1 MPVTCLSMEIAVST
15 RSRILNA
22 AIEMMEAGG
31 ESSVRLSA
39 IAEALGI
46 KEPSI
51 YHHFSN
57 RTELVNAAYV
67 EWYWQ
72 CLKTDIPVEA
82 MMVLVDSKEDYVR
95 ALRKSMEW
103 SYQPQR
109 HHARAIRLSVL
120 GAAQRN
126 PELAAAINDLNRK
139 FLATVADSVLV
150 AQQNGWLRKDLDPL
164 ATAYWLHGQIIGRTV
179 AEMDLGQVDLA
190 QWDKVSFEAVLGLIL
205 APEK

>member
-1 MPVTCLSMEIAVST
+1 MATVEST

-22 AIEMMEAGG
+22 AIEMMDAGG
-31 ESSVRLSA
+31 ESSVRLGA

-51 YHHFSN
+51 YHHFTN

-72 CLKTDIPVEA
+72 SLKTDIPVEA
-82 MMVLVDSKEDYVR
+82 MMALVDTQEDYVR
-95 ALRKSMEW
+95 AFRKTMEW
-103 SYQPQR
+103 SYRPDR

-126 PELAAAINDLNRK
+126 PELADAVNEINKK
-139 FLATVADSVLV
+139 FLATVADSVLF
-150 AQQNGWLRKDLDPL
+150 AQQKGWLRADLDPM
-164 ATAYWLHGQIIGRTV
+164 ATAYWLHGQIVGRAV
-179 AEMDLGQVDLA
+179 AEMDPGHVDLA
-190 QWDKVSFEAVLGLIL
+190 QWDKVSFEAVLGLML
-205 APEK
+205 SPKK

>member
-1 MPVTCLSMEIAVST
+1 MEIAEST
-15 RSRILNA
+15 KSRILNA
-22 AIEMMEAGG
+22 AIAMMDEGG
-31 ESSVRLSA
+31 ESAVRLGA
-39 IAEALGI
+39 IAENLGI

-51 YHHFSN
+51 YHHFTN

-82 MMVLVDSKEDYVR
+82 MMVLVETKDDYVR
-95 ALRKSMEW
+95 ALRKAMEW
-103 SYQPQR
+103 SYQPER

-126 PELAAAINDLNRK
+126 PDLAIAINDINKK
-139 FLATVADSVLV
+139 FLATIADAALV
-150 AQQNGWLRKDLDPL
+150 AQQKGWVRTDLDPM
-164 ATAYWLHGQIIGRTV
+164 AMAYWLHGQIIGRVV
-179 AEMDLGQVDLA
+179 AEMDPGHVDLA

-205 APEK
+205 SPEK

>member
-1 MPVTCLSMEIAVST
+1 MEIAEST

-22 AIEMMEAGG
+22 AIKMMETGG

-39 IAEALGI
+39 IAEALDI

-51 YHHFSN
+51 YHHFTN

-72 CLKTDIPVEA
+72 CLKTEIPVEA
-82 MMVLVDSKEDYVR
+82 MMVLVDSREEYVR
-95 ALRKSMEW
+95 AVRKSMEW
-103 SYQPQR
+103 SYQPER
-109 HHARAIRLSVL
+109 HHARAIRVSVL

-126 PELAAAINDLNRK
+126 PDLAIAINDINKK
-139 FLATVADSVLV
+139 FLATIADAASV
-150 AQQNGWLRKDLDPL
+150 AQQKGWLRADLDPM

-179 AEMDLGQVDLA
+179 AEMDPGHVDLA
-190 QWDKVSFEAVLGLIL
+190 EWDKVSFEAVLGVLL
-205 APEK
+205 APDK

>member
-1 MPVTCLSMEIAVST
+1 MATVEST

-51 YHHFSN
+51 YHHFTN
-57 RTELVNAAYV
+57 RTELVNAAYI

-82 MMVLVDSKEDYVR
+82 MMVLVETKDDYVR
-95 ALRKSMEW
+95 ALRKTMEW
-103 SYQPQR
+103 SYQPAR
-109 HHARAIRLSVL
+109 HHSRAIRLSVL

-126 PELAAAINDLNRK
+126 PELAVSINDINKK
-139 FLATVADSVLV
+139 FLASIADAANV
-150 AQQNGWLRKDLDPL
+150 AQQKGWLRADLDPM
-164 ATAYWLHGQIIGRTV
+164 AIAYWLHGQIIGRTV
-179 AEMDLGQVDLA
+179 AEMDPGHVDLA
-190 QWDKVSFEAVLGLIL
+190 QWDKVSFEAVLGLIFS
-205 APEK
+205 PEK

>member
-1 MPVTCLSMEIAVST
+1 MEIAEST
-15 RSRILNA
+15 KSRILNA
-22 AIEMMEAGG
+22 AIAMMDEGG
-31 ESSVRLSA
+31 EAAVRLGA
-39 IAEALGI
+39 IAENLGI

-51 YHHFSN
+51 YHHFTN
-57 RTELVNAAYV
+57 RTELINAAYV

-82 MMVLVDSKEDYVR
+82 MMVLVETKDDYVR
-95 ALRKSMEW
+95 ALRKTMEW
-103 SYQPQR
+103 SYQPER

-126 PELAAAINDLNRK
+126 PDLAIAINDINKK
-139 FLATVADSVLV
+139 FLATIADAALV
-150 AQQNGWLRKDLDPL
+150 AQQKGWVRTDLDPM
-164 ATAYWLHGQIIGRTV
+164 AMAYWLHGQIIGRTV
-179 AEMDLGQVDLA
+179 AEMDPEHVDLA

>member
-1 MPVTCLSMEIAVST
+1 MEIAEST
-15 RSRILNA
+15 RSRILNS
-22 AIEMMEAGG
+22 AIEMMDVGG

-39 IAEALGI
+39 IAETLSI

-51 YHHFSN
+51 YHHFTN
-57 RTELVNAAYV
+57 RTELVNAAYI

-82 MMVLVDSKEDYVR
+82 MMAIVDSKEDYVR
-95 ALRKSMEW
+95 VFRKSMEW
-103 SYQPQR
+103 SYQPER
-109 HHARAIRLSVL
+109 HHARSIRLSVL

-126 PELAAAINDLNRK
+126 PELAVAINDINKK
-139 FLATVADSVLV
+139 FLATIADSVLF
-150 AQQNGWLRKDLDPL
+150 AQQKGWLRKDLDPM

-179 AEMDLGQVDLA
+179 AEMDPGQVDLA
-190 QWDKVSFEAVLGLIL
+190 QWDKVSFEAVLSLML

>member
-1 MPVTCLSMEIAVST
+1 MTTVEST
-15 RSRILNA
+15 SSRILNA

-39 IAEALGI
+39 IAEVMGI

-51 YHHFSN
+51 YHHFTN
-57 RTELVNAAYV
+57 RTELINAAYV

-72 CLKTDIPVEA
+72 CLKTDIPVDA
-82 MMVLVDSKEDYVR
+82 MMVLVETKEDYVR
-95 ALRKSMEW
+95 AFRKTMEW
-103 SYQPQR
+103 SYQPER

-126 PELAAAINDLNRK
+126 PELAVAINDINKK
-139 FLATVADSVLV
+139 FLASIADAALF
-150 AQQNGWLRKDLDPL
+150 AQQKGWLRTDLDPM
-164 ATAYWLHGQIIGRTV
+164 AIAYWLHGQIIGRTV
-179 AEMDLGQVDLA
+179 AEMDHGHVDLA

-205 APEK
+205 SPEK

>member
-1 MPVTCLSMEIAVST
+1 MEIAEST

-22 AIEMMEAGG
+22 AIEMMEIGG
-31 ESSVRLSA
+31 ESSVRLGA

-57 RTELVNAAYV
+57 RTELINAAYV

-72 CLKTDIPVEA
+72 CLETDIPVEA
-82 MMVLVDSKEDYVR
+82 MMMLVETKEDYVR
-95 ALRKSMEW
+95 TVRKTMEW
-103 SYQPQR
+103 SYQPAR

-126 PELAAAINDLNRK
+126 PDLAVAINDMNKK
-139 FLATVADSVLV
+139 FLATIADSVMV
-150 AQQNGWLRKDLDPL
+150 AQQKGWLRTGLDPM

-179 AEMDLGQVDLA
+179 AEMDPGHVDLA
-190 QWDKVSFEAVLGLIL
+190 QWDKVSFEAVLSLMI
-205 APEK
+205 APAK

>member
-1 MPVTCLSMEIAVST
+1 MEIAEST

-22 AIEMMEAGG
+22 AIEMMDVGG

-39 IAEALGI
+39 IAETLSI

-51 YHHFSN
+51 YHHFTN
-57 RTELVNAAYV
+57 RTELVNAAYI

-82 MMVLVDSKEDYVR
+82 MMAIVDSKEDYVR
-95 ALRKSMEW
+95 VFRKSMEW
-103 SYQPQR
+103 SYQPER
-109 HHARAIRLSVL
+109 HHARSIRLSVL

-126 PELAAAINDLNRK
+126 PELAVAINDINKK
-139 FLATVADSVLV
+139 FLATIADSVLF
-150 AQQNGWLRKDLDPL
+150 AQQKGWLRKDLDPM

-179 AEMDLGQVDLA
+179 AEMDPGQVDLA
-190 QWDKVSFEAVLGLIL
+190 QWDKVSFEAVLSLML

>member
-1 MPVTCLSMEIAVST
+1 MEIAEST

-22 AIEMMEAGG
+22 AIEMMESGG

-39 IAEALGI
+39 IAEAMGI

-51 YHHFSN
+51 YHHFAN
-57 RTELVNAAYV
+57 RTELVNAAYI

-82 MMVLVDSKEDYVR
+82 MMALVDSREDYIR
-95 ALRKSMEW
+95 AFRKSMEW
-103 SYQPQR
+103 SYQPER

-120 GAAQRN
+120 GAAQRT
-126 PELAAAINDLNRK
+126 PELAVAINDINRK
-139 FLATVADSVLV
+139 FLATIADSVLV
-150 AQQNGWLRKDLDPL
+150 AQQKGWLRTDLDPM
-164 ATAYWLHGQIIGRTV
+164 ATAYWLHGQIIGRAV
-179 AEMDLGQVDLA
+179 AEMDPGHIDLTK
-190 QWDKVSFEAVLGLIL
+190 WDKVSFDAVLGLML

>member
-1 MPVTCLSMEIAVST
+1 MEIAEST

-22 AIEMMEAGG
+22 AIEMMETGG
-31 ESSVRLSA
+31 ESSVRLGA

-51 YHHFSN
+51 YHHFKN

-72 CLKTDIPVEA
+72 CLKTDIPVDA

-95 ALRKSMEW
+95 AIRKSMEW
-103 SYQPQR
+103 SYQPGR
-109 HHARAIRLSVL
+109 HHARSIRLSVL

-126 PELAAAINDLNRK
+126 PELAVAVNDINKK
-139 FLATVADSVLV
+139 FLATIADAVAV
-150 AQQNGWLRKDLDPL
+150 AQQKGWLRTDLNPM
-164 ATAYWLHGQIIGRTV
+164 ATAYWLHGQIIGRVV
-179 AEMDLGQVDLA
+179 AEMDPGQVDFA
-190 QWDKVSFEAVLGLIL
+190 EWDEVSFEAVLGLIL

>member
-1 MPVTCLSMEIAVST
+1 MEVTET
-15 RSRILNA
+15 TKSRILNA
-22 AIEMMEAGG
+22 AIAMMDEGG
-31 ESSVRLSA
+31 ESALRLGA
-39 IAEALGI
+39 IAENLGI

-51 YHHFSN
+51 YHHFTN

-82 MMVLVDSKEDYVR
+82 MMVLVETKEDYVR
-95 ALRKSMEW
+95 AVRKTMEW
-103 SYQPQR
+103 SYQPER

-126 PELAAAINDLNRK
+126 PELAVAINEINKK
-139 FLATVADSVLV
+139 FLATIADAALV
-150 AQQNGWLRKDLDPL
+150 AQQQGWVRQDLDPM
-164 ATAYWLHGQIIGRTV
+164 AIAYWLHGQIIGRVV
-179 AEMDLGQVDLA
+179 AEMNPGHVDLA
-190 QWDKVSFEAVLGLIL
+190 QWDKVSFEAVLGMIL

>member
-1 MPVTCLSMEIAVST
+1 MATVEST

-22 AIEMMEAGG
+22 AIEMMDTGG
-31 ESSVRLSA
+31 ESSVRLGA

-51 YHHFSN
+51 YHHFTN

-72 CLKTDIPVEA
+72 SLKTDIPVEA
-82 MMVLVDSKEDYVR
+82 MMALVDTQEDYVR
-95 ALRKSMEW
+95 AFRKTMEW
-103 SYQPQR
+103 SYRPDR

-126 PELAAAINDLNRK
+126 PELADAVNEINKK
-139 FLATVADSVLV
+139 FLATVADSVLF
-150 AQQNGWLRKDLDPL
+150 AQQKGWLRADLDPM
-164 ATAYWLHGQIIGRTV
+164 ATAYWLHGQIVGRAV
-179 AEMDLGQVDLA
+179 AEMDPGHVDLA
-190 QWDKVSFEAVLGLIL
+190 QWDKVSFEAVLGLML
-205 APEK
+205 SPKK

>member
-1 MPVTCLSMEIAVST
+1 MEIAEST

-22 AIEMMEAGG
+22 TIELMETGG
-31 ESSVRLSA
+31 ESSVRLNA
-39 IAEALGI
+39 IAESLGI

-51 YHHFSN
+51 YHHFTN

-72 CLKTDIPVEA
+72 CLKTDVPVEA

-103 SYQPQR
+103 SYQPER
-109 HHARAIRLSVL
+109 HQVRAVRLSVL

-126 PELAAAINDLNRK
+126 PELAVAVNDINKK
-139 FLATVADSVLV
+139 FLTTVADSVLI
-150 AQQNGWLRKDLDPL
+150 AQQKGWLRTDLDPM
-164 ATAYWLHGQIIGRTV
+164 ATAYWFHGIFFGGLV
-179 AEMDLGQVDLA
+179 ADMDRGYV
-190 QWDKVSFEAVLGLIL
+190 VLG
-205 APEK
+205 KC

>member
-1 MPVTCLSMEIAVST
+1 MEIAEST
-15 RSRILNA
+15 RTRILNA
-22 AIEMMEAGG
+22 AIAMMDEGG
-31 ESSVRLSA
+31 ESAVRLGA
-39 IAEALGI
+39 IAENLGI

-51 YHHFSN
+51 YHHFTN

-95 ALRKSMEW
+95 AVRKTMEW
-103 SYQPQR
+103 SYQPER

-126 PELAAAINDLNRK
+126 AELAVAINDINRK
-139 FLATVADSVLV
+139 FLATIADAAIV
-150 AQQNGWLRKDLDPL
+150 AQEKGWLRTDLDPM
-164 ATAYWLHGQIIGRTV
+164 AIAYWLHGQIIGRTV
-179 AEMDLGQVDLA
+179 AEMDPGHVDFAL
-190 QWDKVSFEAVLGLIL
+190 WDKVSFEAVLGMIL
-205 APEK
+205 SPEK

>member
-1 MPVTCLSMEIAVST
+1 MEIAEGT

-22 AIEMMEAGG
+22 AIELMETGG
-31 ESSVRLSA
+31 ESSVRLGA
-39 IAEALGI
+39 IAEGLGI

-51 YHHFSN
+51 YHHFKN

-72 CLKTDIPVEA
+72 CLKTDISVDA

-95 ALRKSMEW
+95 AIRKSMEW
-103 SYQPQR
+103 SYQPER
-109 HHARAIRLSVL
+109 HHARSIRLSVL

-126 PELAAAINDLNRK
+126 PELAVAVNNINKK
-139 FLATVADSVLV
+139 FLATIADAVAV
-150 AQQNGWLRKDLDPL
+150 AQQKGWLRTDLDPM
-164 ATAYWLHGQIIGRTV
+164 ATAYWLHGQIIGRVV
-179 AEMDLGQVDLA
+179 AEMDPGQVDFA
-190 QWDKVSFEAVLGLIL
+190 EWDKVSFEAVLGLIL

>member
-1 MPVTCLSMEIAVST
+1 MEIAEST

-22 AIEMMEAGG
+22 AIKMMETGG

-39 IAEALGI
+39 IAEGLGI

-51 YHHFSN
+51 YHHFTN

-72 CLKTDIPVEA
+72 CLKTEIPVEA
-82 MMVLVDSKEDYVR
+82 MMVLVDSREDYVR
-95 ALRKSMEW
+95 AVRKSMEW
-103 SYQPQR
+103 SYQPER
-109 HHARAIRLSVL
+109 HHARAIRVSVL

-126 PELAAAINDLNRK
+126 PDLAIAINDINKK
-139 FLATVADSVLV
+139 FLATIAGAASV
-150 AQQNGWLRKDLDPL
+150 AQQKGWLRADLDPM

-179 AEMDLGQVDLA
+179 AEMDPGHVDLA
-190 QWDKVSFEAVLGLIL
+190 EWDKVSFEAVLGVLL
-205 APEK
+205 APDK